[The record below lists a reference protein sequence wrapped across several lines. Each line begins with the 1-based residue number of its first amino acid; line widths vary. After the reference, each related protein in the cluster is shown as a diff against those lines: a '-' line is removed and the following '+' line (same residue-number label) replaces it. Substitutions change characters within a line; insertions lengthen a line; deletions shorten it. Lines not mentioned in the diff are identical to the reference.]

1 MDIKICNKV
10 WLKLYRDKTVK
21 FRYKVDGI
29 GWFTTDTLNECGQ
42 KWRNIYQRYFDVNN
56 LTTKTIKLSQPP
68 YVKTIIV

>member
-1 MDIKICNKV
+1 MSQSKTQGVKRWLLILNVQKRTDILLPV
-10 WLKLYRDKTVK
+10 AV
-21 FRYKVDGI
+21 
-29 GWFTTDTLNECGQ
+29 TLNECGQ